1 MFAAIVLRPDG
12 DLDSPRGWVTSFSRA
27 KIRGKRKY
35 SDYLAVPLPRAE
47 KIV

>member
-1 MFAAIVLRPDG
+1 MFTAVILRPDG
-12 DLDSPRGWVTSFSRA
+12 DLDTPEEMVTSFSGA

-47 KIV
+47 QIA